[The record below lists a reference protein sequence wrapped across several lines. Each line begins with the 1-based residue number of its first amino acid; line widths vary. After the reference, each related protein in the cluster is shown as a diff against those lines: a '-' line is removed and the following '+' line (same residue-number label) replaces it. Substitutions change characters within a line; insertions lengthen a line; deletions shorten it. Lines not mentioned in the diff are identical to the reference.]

1 MVDMAPATLGAPPFH
16 RLARAKMPL
25 LIQRII
31 RGLTPARLSA
41 DRPPAQYTSPDRI
54 VLGVRAGHRPSE
66 QPPVRIFLGTE
77 RNQFRAERIFL
88 WSIEKH
94 RDPSRIYEIFL
105 MREIKGFK
113 RGFWLTGF
121 TNYRFAIPGFSGFK
135 GRAIYNDADQVYLT
149 DPAKLFDTPMN
160 GKGFLSINDR
170 DTSVMLIDCERMAD
184 AWNDHDVRRLSRK
197 ALEARARQ
205 AGLWGDLDDG
215 WNARDSEYHPKRSHL
230 VHFTTLHTQ
239 PWRPFP
245 DQLVYFDNPTDPL
258 WPNLEREAD
267 EAAFLPVSATRPSR
281 DWANLRLFLSSRPD
295 GQQLDALLGSRPE
308 GVERVEHRALEGLME
323 LVPDQDVPWVLE
335 RLFRFSQSLTVTI
348 REPRS
353 HRAGRLRRS
362 RWFWVQ
368 QFQQAGRLHPDTR
381 WCLHHRSSNLVRS
394 THHTGGPATD
404 GAIALLLHRKP
415 GHNHQARAIAEALAR
430 HTGRELREIRLSD
443 SEAGFF
449 VRRMTGL
456 YRPPELQGLAIVVAG
471 GWLPS
476 RVARVMRRRQH
487 DLRLVVAGRKCGPL
501 PDSNVVGIQCPHFGL
516 PPHPNRLLSELP
528 LNAGVSSTTAD
539 RQRWQDWLNAPRR
552 AAVLL
557 GGPSRS
563 HRMET
568 GDASSFANNLARWQQ
583 EHDYALLVVGSRRS
597 QPIDQAMVSALPESV
612 AYYRWQAD
620 DPSNPYQLALSEA
633 DCLIVTGESESMMS
647 DALSSGRGFLI
658 WPLAEKPYTAWQRF
672 SRWVADTAVRPRFNR
687 RGSIRPQ
694 QGLRYFCARLLARHW
709 VIPPRRLDSLH
720 QTLYDRGLAAP
731 FGQPVPTSFKNQQ
744 GLDRVVPQILRRLE
758 LQPLQS
764 SKQANTTKESQ
775 DA

>member
-1 MVDMAPATLGAPPFH
+1 
-16 RLARAKMPL
+16 MPL
-25 LIQRII
+25 LIQRIV

-54 VLGVRAGHRPSE
+54 VLGVRAGHRPSDK
-66 QPPVRIFLGTE
+66 PPVRIFLGTE

-105 MREIKGFK
+105 MRDIKGFS

-121 TNYRFAIPGFSGFK
+121 TNYRFAIPGFAHFK

-215 WNARDSEYHPKRSHL
+215 WNARDSEYHPNRSHL

-258 WPNLEREAD
+258 WQNLEHEAD
-267 EAAFLPVSATRPSR
+267 QAAFMPVSATRPSR

-295 GQQLDALLGSRPE
+295 GQQLDALLGSRTDSI
-308 GVERVEHRALEGLME
+308 ERVDSRRLDGLLE

-335 RLFRFSQSLTVTI
+335 RLFRFSGSLEVTI

-353 HRAGRLRRS
+353 QASGRLRRS

-368 QFQQAGRLHPDTR
+368 QFQQASRLHPQTR
-381 WCLHHRSSNLVRS
+381 WRLRHRTS
-394 THHTGGPATD
+394 TLRQSIHTGGPAAP

-415 GHNHQARAIAEALAR
+415 GHNHQARAIAEALAVE
-430 HTGRELREIRLSD
+430 TGREIREIRLTDSDIGFFLRRALGLFRAAD
-443 SEAGFF
+443 SEGIA
-449 VRRMTGL
+449 
-456 YRPPELQGLAIVVAG
+456 VVIAG

-476 RVARVMRRRQH
+476 RVARAMRKRQP
-487 DLRLVVAGRKCGPL
+487 DLRLVVAGRKSGPL
-501 PDSNVVGIQCPHFGL
+501 PDTNVVGIQCPHFGL

-528 LNAGVSSTTAD
+528 LNGGVSSTTMD
-539 RQRWQDWLNAPRR
+539 TDRWQTWLNAPRK

-557 GGPSRS
+557 GGASRS
-563 HRMET
+563 HRMDRN
-568 GDASSFANNLARWQQ
+568 DAQALGNSLARWQQ
-583 EHDYALLVVGSRRS
+583 EHGYALLLVGSRRS
-597 QPIDQAMVSALPESV
+597 QSIDEAVAGALPDSTSV
-612 AYYRWQAD
+612 YHWQAD
-620 DPSNPYQLALSEA
+620 DPGNPYQLALREA

-647 DALSSGRGFLI
+647 DALASGRGFLI
-658 WPLAEKPYTAWQRF
+658 WPLAEKSPSPWRRF

-694 QGLRYFCARLLARHW
+694 QGLRYACARLLARHW
-709 VIPPRRLDSLH
+709 VIPPRRLDTLH

-731 FGQPVPTSFKNQQ
+731 FGQPVPTSFKSEQ
-744 GLDRVVPQILRRLE
+744 GLERIIPRLIERLE
-758 LQPLQS
+758 LRPALP
-764 SKQANTTKESQ
+764 SKSQKTTKESQ